1 MRSHE
6 IEMRFR
12 GSVPRYS
19 EASSRLVHAGD
30 AVLIHRNIDR
40 SIVFSCPCGCQEQL
54 PINLDGRA
62 GPAWHLYW
70 GSGRD
75 VSLFPSVWR
84 ESGCKSH
91 FIVWHNKIYL
101 LGTLDEDIDQG
112 TSQPDSALAIA
123 IIDHL
128 PRTSSLS
135 FAKLAEDI
143 GAIPWDVLS
152 ICRQLVRVGAA
163 CEGRGK
169 RRGHFRRP

>member
-1 MRSHE
+1 MRL
-6 IEMRFR
+6 R

-19 EASSRLVHAGD
+19 EASKRLVHPGD
-30 AVLIHRNIDR
+30 AVLIHRNINR

-54 PINLDGRA
+54 PINLDARA
-62 GPAWHLYW
+62 GPAWHLYR

-91 FIVWHNKIYL
+91 FIVWHNNIYL
-101 LGTLDEDIDQG
+101 LSTSDEEIDQEA
-112 TSQPDSALAIA
+112 SQADRALAATIL
-123 IIDHL
+123 DHL
-128 PRTSSLS
+128 PETTLLP

-143 GAIPWDVLS
+143 NAIPWDVLS

-163 CEGRGK
+163 HEGSGK
-169 RRGHFRRP
+169 RRGHFRRA